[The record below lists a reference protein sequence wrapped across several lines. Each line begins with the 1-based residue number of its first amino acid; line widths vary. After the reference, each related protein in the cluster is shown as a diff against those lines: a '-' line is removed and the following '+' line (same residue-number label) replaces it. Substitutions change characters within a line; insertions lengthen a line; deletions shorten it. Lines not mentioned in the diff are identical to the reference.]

1 MRKPLKWAIGL
12 PILSLP
18 LVAAAWIFVAMNGG
32 ISSILLNL
40 KSRPGLDSPELKRD
54 RTKLAQQI
62 DAAFSREIP
71 NQGFFHYETSMQ
83 DTCYDGANNWK
94 HRDGFAHRCTLRVT
108 NFYGFDGEFGK
119 TMLDFESGIS
129 AAGWHSN
136 IHDMKWTLTG
146 YDAAAPNHQ
155 TVDRLPDPY
164 PYYKDGGT
172 RFVASI
178 RFETDT
184 GARHGLDQREQF
196 LRPEKTH
203 RCRRGFSRRDAGP
216 SISIGRCHQRSLF
229 RKLGDVPPIE
239 FW

>member
-40 KSRPGLDSPELKRD
+40 KSRPDLDSPELKRD

-164 PYYKDGGT
+164 PYYKDG
-172 RFVASI
+172 FALDI
-178 RFETDT
+178 RWAERGSSRLFDLKQIQALGMGWTSENNFY
-184 GARHGLDQREQF
+184 DQRKLIDADEVF
-196 LRPEKTH
+196 RDVTRDH
-203 RCRRGFSRRDAGP
+203 RYLLAVA
-216 SISIGRCHQRSLF
+216 ISGHYF
-229 RKLGDVPPIE
+229 E
-239 FW
+239 N